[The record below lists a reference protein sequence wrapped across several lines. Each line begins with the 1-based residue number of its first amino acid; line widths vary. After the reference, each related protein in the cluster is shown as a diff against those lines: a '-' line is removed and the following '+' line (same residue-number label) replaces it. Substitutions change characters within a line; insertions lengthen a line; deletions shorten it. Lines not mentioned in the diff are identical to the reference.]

1 MCNSFKLLT
10 MNDSQN
16 KIKCYFT
23 FQHLFEPDHRV
34 ELLADVDLGARLA
47 HPPPQDTRHQALR

>member
-1 MCNSFKLLT
+1 MLK
-10 MNDSQN
+10 
-16 KIKCYFT
+16 FT
-23 FQHLFEPDHRV
+23 FQHLLEPDNRV